1 MDNREQKFVLSNGV
15 RVLIEEI
22 PHVRSASVGFWVDAG
37 TKDETPAI
45 NGISHFIE
53 HMMFKGTAKRTALEI
68 ARSLEDTGGSL
79 NAFTDKENTCYYARV
94 LDDQVPLAI
103 DVLSDMLM
111 NPAMDPEELKR
122 EKQVVIEEIKMYED
136 QPDELV
142 QDMFSEAF
150 WGDHPLGRPIV
161 GTKQTVKAT
170 TREDIFAYLER
181 NYSPDRIVVS
191 IAGNVQTAQILE
203 QLEATIGQLKRH
215 GQERILT
222 SPECLATT
230 KIKYKDIEQ
239 VHLCMGTP
247 GLVATHPDRYVLAV
261 IDSILGGGMSS
272 RLFQEVREK
281 RGLAYSIASYEIM
294 YAQAGVF
301 GVYAGCS
308 PKHADQ
314 VVELVVEELEKVKA
328 EGFTEEELRRAKD
341 QLRGGMLLA
350 METPRHRMSRMA
362 RNELY
367 FGRLISPD
375 EVIADME
382 RVTLEDVKR
391 LANALFDTRC
401 MTMTVVGPVR
411 KIRTPLLEKAG

>member
-1 MDNREQKFVLSNGV
+1 MENREQKFLLSNGV

-37 TKDETPAI
+37 TKDESAKN

-53 HMMFKGTAKRTALEI
+53 HMMFKGTSKRTALEI
-68 ARSLEDTGGSL
+68 ARSLEDTGGSM

-103 DVLSDMLM
+103 DVLADMLM
-111 NPAMDPEELKR
+111 NSAMDPEELKR

-161 GTKQTVKAT
+161 GTQKTVSGT
-170 TREDIFAYLER
+170 SREDVFDYLDR
-181 NYSPDRIVVS
+181 NYSPDRVIVS
-191 IAGNVQTAQILE
+191 IAGNVSTPRVME
-203 QLEATIGQLKRH
+203 QLEATIGQLKRR
-215 GQERILT
+215 GESRVLT
-222 SPECLATT
+222 EPEALSNVR
-230 KIKYKDIEQ
+230 IKYKDIEQ

-247 GLVATHPDRYVLAV
+247 GIVATHPDRYVMAI

-281 RGLAYSIASYEIM
+281 RGLAYSISSYEIM
-294 YAQAGVF
+294 YAKAGVF

-314 VVELVVEELEKVKA
+314 VVDLVVEELERVKA
-328 EGFTEEELRRAKD
+328 EGITDEELRRAKD
-341 QLRGGMLLA
+341 QLRGGMLLS

-375 EVIADME
+375 EVIADVE
-382 RVTLEDVKR
+382 RVSLDDIRRV
-391 LANALFDTRC
+391 ANQVFDTSR
-401 MTMTVVGPVR
+401 MTMTVVGPVK
-411 KIRTPLLEKAG
+411 KIKTPTLQKAS

>member
-1 MDNREQKFVLSNGV
+1 MENREQKFVLSNGV

-37 TKDETPAI
+37 TKDESASN

-53 HMMFKGTAKRTALEI
+53 HMMFKGTSKRSALAI
-68 ARSLEDTGGSL
+68 AQSLEDTGGAL

-111 NPAMDPEELKR
+111 NSLMDPEELKR

-161 GTKQTVKAT
+161 GTRQTVKGT
-170 TREDIFAYLER
+170 RREDIFDYLDR

-191 IAGNVQTAQILE
+191 IAGNVQTAQVLDL
-203 QLEATIGQLKRH
+203 LEASIGQLKRP
-215 GQERILT
+215 GEQRLLT
-222 SPECLATT
+222 MPETLSNTR
-230 KIKYKDIEQ
+230 IKYKDIEQ

-247 GLVATHPDRYVLAV
+247 GIVATDPDRYVLAV

-281 RGLAYSIASYEIM
+281 RGLAYSISSYEIM
-294 YAQAGVF
+294 YAKAGVF

-314 VVELVVEELEKVKA
+314 VVDLVVDELEKVKA
-328 EGFTEEELRRAKD
+328 NGFSEEELRRAKD

-382 RVTLEDVKR
+382 RVTLADIKR
-391 LANALFDTRC
+391 VANQVFDTQR

-411 KIRTPLLEKAG
+411 KIKAPALQKAS

>member
-1 MDNREQKFVLSNGV
+1 MENREQKFVLSNGV

-37 TKDETPAI
+37 TKDESAEI

-53 HMMFKGTAKRTALEI
+53 HMMFKGTERRSALAI
-68 ARSLEDTGGSL
+68 AQSLEDTGGSL

-111 NPAMDPEELKR
+111 NSAMDPSELKR

-161 GTKQTVKAT
+161 GTRQTVRRT
-170 TREDIFAYLER
+170 SRDDIFAYLDR
-181 NYSPDRIVVS
+181 NYSPDRIVVA
-191 IAGNVQTAQILE
+191 IAGNVQTQAVLD
-203 QLEATIGQLKRH
+203 QLEATIGQLRRKGEKRL
-215 GQERILT
+215 LT
-222 SPECLATT
+222 GPDNLVN
-230 KIKYKDIEQ
+230 IRVKYKDIEQ

-247 GLVATHPDRYVLAV
+247 GIVATDPDRYVLAI

-281 RGLAYSIASYEIM
+281 RGLAYSISSYEIM
-294 YAQAGVF
+294 YAKAGIF

-308 PKHADQ
+308 PKYADQ
-314 VVELVVEELEKVKA
+314 VVDLVVEELSKVKTD
-328 EGFTEEELRRAKD
+328 GFTEDELRRAKD
-341 QLRGGMLLA
+341 QLRGGMLLS

-367 FGRLISPD
+367 FGRLIPPD

-382 RVTLEDVKR
+382 RVTLADVKR
-391 LANALFDTRC
+391 VANQLFDTRR

-411 KIRTPLLEKAG
+411 KIKTPALEKAS

>member
-1 MDNREQKFVLSNGV
+1 MEHREQKFVLSNGV

-37 TKDETPAI
+37 TKDETPVI

-53 HMMFKGTAKRTALEI
+53 HMMFKGTAKRSALDI

-111 NPAMDPEELKR
+111 NAAMDPAELKR

-150 WGDHPLGRPIV
+150 WGGHPLGRPIV
-161 GTKQTVKAT
+161 GTRQTVRG
-170 TREDIFAYLER
+170 TRREHIFDYLDR

-191 IAGNVQTAQILE
+191 LAGNVHTAKVLE
-203 QLEATIGQLKRH
+203 QLEATIGQLKRP
-215 GQERILT
+215 GEQRALT
-222 SPECLATT
+222 APETLSNT

-239 VHLCMGTP
+239 VHLCLGTP
-247 GLVATHPDRYVLAV
+247 GLVATDPDRYALAL
-261 IDSILGGGMSS
+261 IDSIVGGGMSS
-272 RLFQEVREK
+272 RLFQEIREK
-281 RGLAYSIASYEIM
+281 RGLAYSVSSYEIM

-308 PKHADQ
+308 PKHADS
-314 VVELVVEELEKVKA
+314 VVDLIVQELDKVKA
-328 EGFTEEELRRAKD
+328 EGISEEEMTRAKD
-341 QLRGGMLLA
+341 QLRGSMLLA

-375 EVIADME
+375 EVVADME
-382 RVTLEDVKR
+382 AVTMADIRRV
-391 LANALFDTRC
+391 ANQLFDTRRL
-401 MTMTVVGPVR
+401 TMTVVGPVR
-411 KIRTPLLEKAG
+411 KIKASALQQAS

>member
-37 TKDETPAI
+37 TKDESPAN

-53 HMMFKGTAKRTALEI
+53 HMMFKGTAKRSALDI

-94 LDDQVPLAI
+94 LDDQVSLAI

-111 NPAMDPEELKR
+111 NAAMDPAELKR

-150 WGDHPLGRPIV
+150 WGNHPLGRPIV
-161 GTKQTVKAT
+161 GTRQTVRAT
-170 TREDIFAYLER
+170 RREDIFAYLDR
-181 NYSPDRIVVS
+181 NYSPDRIIVS
-191 IAGNVQTAQILE
+191 IAGNIRTTEVLE
-203 QLEATIGQLKRH
+203 QLEATIGQLSRP
-215 GQERILT
+215 GESRLLT
-222 SPECLATT
+222 GPECLSNI
-230 KIKYKDIEQ
+230 KVKYKDIEQ
-239 VHLCMGTP
+239 VHLCLGTP
-247 GLVATHPDRYVLAV
+247 GLVATDPDRYVLAL

-281 RGLAYSIASYEIM
+281 RGLAYSISSYEIM
-294 YAQAGVF
+294 YAKAGVF

-308 PKHADQ
+308 PKHADS
-314 VVELVVEELEKVKA
+314 VVDLVVEELEKVKA
-328 EGFTEEELRRAKD
+328 DGFTEEELRRAKD

-375 EVIADME
+375 EVVADME
-382 RVTLEDVKR
+382 AVTLADIQRV
-391 LANALFDTRC
+391 ASQLFDTRRL
-401 MTMTVVGPVR
+401 TMTVVGPVR
-411 KIRTPLLEKAG
+411 KLKAASLQQAS

>member
-1 MDNREQKFVLSNGV
+1 MENREQKIVLSNGV
-15 RVLIEEI
+15 RVLLEEI

-37 TKDETPAI
+37 TKDESASN

-53 HMMFKGTAKRTALEI
+53 HMMFKGTSKRSALAI
-68 ARSLEDTGGSL
+68 AQSLEDTGGSL

-111 NPAMDPEELKR
+111 NSTMDPAELKR
-122 EKQVVIEEIKMYED
+122 EQQVVIEEIKMYED

-161 GTKQTVKAT
+161 GTRQTVRAM
-170 TREDIFAYLER
+170 RQADIFSYLDR
-181 NYSPDRIVVS
+181 NYSPDRIIVA
-191 IAGNVQTAQILE
+191 IAGNIRKDEVLA
-203 QLEATIGQLKRH
+203 QLEATIGQLKRP
-215 GQERILT
+215 GESRLL
-222 SPECLATT
+222 SAPENLSNI

-247 GLVATHPDRYVLAV
+247 GIVATHADRYTLAL

-281 RGLAYSIASYEIM
+281 RGLAYSISSYEIM
-294 YAQAGVF
+294 YANAGVF

-314 VVELVVEELEKVKA
+314 VVDLVIQELSKVKA
-328 EGFTEEELRRAKD
+328 EGFTEDELKRSKD
-341 QLRGGMLLA
+341 QLRGGMLLS

-375 EVIADME
+375 EVIAEMDA
-382 RVTLEDVKR
+382 VTLEDIKR
-391 LANALFDTRC
+391 VANALFDIERL
-401 MTMTVVGPVR
+401 TMTVVGPLR
-411 KIRTPLLEKAG
+411 KMKASSLKQAG